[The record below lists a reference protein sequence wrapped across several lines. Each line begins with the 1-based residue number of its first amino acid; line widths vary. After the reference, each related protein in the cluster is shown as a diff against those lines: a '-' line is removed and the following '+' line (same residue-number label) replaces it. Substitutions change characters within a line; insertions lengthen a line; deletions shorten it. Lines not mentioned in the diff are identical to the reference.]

1 MKNYLKFFTK
11 VSLVIIFGLALN
23 ISASFAQSNGEIQ
36 AKVQTRMPYAFD
48 NKANGSQKQ
57 KVFRELVLQFKK
69 DGFKKAMTNMPQ
81 AKVALLNQYFDEM
94 TTWENIDQFVTRIET
109 VETCDTRTDKGEC
122 GKIKDNTIK
131 LSGVVVL
138 SMSAIDVYLQQ
149 NSAAASAPETSEF
162 AVMFIARTVDSQK
175 KFEDKVTKVQE
186 EKSVDSTEVT
196 NGEDGIS
203 ETTGLANQ
211 SMSVVASGGSVERK
225 ADKYTYKIDKQLSAR
240 VGQAIVQA
248 LINAGY
254 EPFPTDDYV
263 EDYEIPYLDEMIDE
277 GLFTED
283 GTLGKRELN
292 GIKKATIEEEI
303 PYFGVGTID
312 FGLPSKDVN
321 SGYMQV
327 PANVSFEV
335 FKSNGKR
342 MRAVATVAPTIV
354 YGDDPNQDATVA
366 LLNAMNNAVA
376 LAMDTVV
383 SQMQLKELN

>member
-149 NSAAASAPETSEF
+149 NSAAAIAPETSEF